1 MSSLM
6 GLQKVAPGVTMLHTP
21 SEFPGFAFVSLR
33 KERVGQGLEAGRLA
47 AERVGMA
54 KIVVVVDDD
63 IDVLDHVATFHAM
76 GAQWQ
81 PATAHAVLTN
91 LRGHLLDP
99 SLANPPMTSKI
110 VVDATRQW
118 PEEGGPK
125 VYQVLNRTL
134 LDKQAPEAIARV
146 DARWREL
153 VGDWRPPEA

>member
-1 MSSLM
+1 
-6 GLQKVAPGVTMLHTP
+6 
-21 SEFPGFAFVSLR
+21 
-33 KERVGQGLEAGRLA
+33 
-47 AERVGMA
+47 
-54 KIVVVVDDD
+54 
-63 IDVLDHVATFHAM
+63 M

-91 LRGHLLDP
+91 LRGHPLDP